1 MKQTRGYIHV
11 YTGDGK
17 GKTTAALG
25 LALRAAG
32 AGLNVFIAQ
41 FMKLGDYSEIKA
53 LKRFADCITVEQF
66 GLGRFIRGNPDP
78 EDIAAARQGL
88 ERVRQVFAAGRHQ
101 VVILDEANVAASCG
115 LFSPVDILDLI
126 NSKPEGVEVVM
137 TGRNAAPEITARAD
151 LVTEMRAIKHYY
163 RNGVQAR
170 PGIER

>member
-1 MKQTRGYIHV
+1 MKGYIHV

-32 AGLNVFIAQ
+32 AGLNVFAAQ
-41 FMKLGDYSEIKA
+41 FMKRGDYSEIKA
-53 LKRFADCITVEQF
+53 LERFKDRITVEQF

-78 EDIAAARQGL
+78 EDIAAARKGL
-88 ERVRQVFAAGRHQ
+88 ERVRQIFAAGGHQ

-115 LFSPVDILDLI
+115 LFSPVDLLDLI
-126 NSKPEGVEVVM
+126 NAKPEGVELVL
-137 TGRNAAPEITARAD
+137 TGRNAAPEITTRAD
-151 LVTEMRAIKHYY
+151 LVTEMIAVKHYY

-170 PGIER
+170 PGIEK